1 MKSYEGNALF
11 TDLFVVSITINKNYK
26 IINKKKD
33 REEQS
38 KRRKGRKEGNK
49 ERKGNWRT
57 NPEDFIC
64 TKGAV
69 RRKKVEEGN

>member
-49 ERKGNWRT
+49 ERKG
-57 NPEDFIC
+57 
-64 TKGAV
+64 
-69 RRKKVEEGN
+69 RRKKILIVNSGLTNFKILK

>member
-38 KRRKGRKEGNK
+38 KRRKGRK
-49 ERKGNWRT
+49 
-57 NPEDFIC
+57 
-64 TKGAV
+64 
-69 RRKKVEEGN
+69 